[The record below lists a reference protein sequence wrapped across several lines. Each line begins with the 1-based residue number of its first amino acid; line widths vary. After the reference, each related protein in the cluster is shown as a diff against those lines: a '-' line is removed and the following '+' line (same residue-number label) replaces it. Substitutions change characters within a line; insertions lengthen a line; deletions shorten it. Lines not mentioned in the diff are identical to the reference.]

1 MQPTFFDYG
10 ILFIV
15 VASALVGLFR
25 GLIREI
31 LALAGWLFAAWV
43 AYTFSGVAAGWM
55 PESLPGGPVAR
66 TVLGFVLLFVVTV
79 IGTSL
84 VGALLSAVLERAGLK
99 PADRGLGMVFGLARG
114 GVIILV
120 LMTVAGFTSVPEQP
134 FWRDAV
140 TRPYAEEGG
149 RAANP
154 LLPPHLPK
162 KKHNI

>member
-99 PADRGLGMVFGLARG
+99 LSL
-114 GVIILV
+114 IHI
-120 LMTVAGFTSVPEQP
+120 
-134 FWRDAV
+134 
-140 TRPYAEEGG
+140 
-149 RAANP
+149 
-154 LLPPHLPK
+154 
-162 KKHNI
+162 